1 MLSFFGCGAYVILAP
16 WPGIEPVPSALE
28 GEILT
33 PGPPERSLHY
43 FLILKKY
50 TEENLVSWQY
60 MHSLT

>member
-33 PGPPERSLHY
+33 PGPPETSLHY

-50 TEENLVSWQY
+50 TEENLVS
-60 MHSLT
+60 